1 MGAKDKVEV
10 EVQIAP
16 GLTGQ
21 DSEDLLSPERLRA
34 VVEAALRSEG
44 VSGELTPVSELTL
57 VITDDQ
63 GIQELNRDFLGRD
76 TPTDVLAFGAREN
89 GGPFVAAPEAGGYL
103 GDVIVSLPRAT
114 AQAAEIGHPVQQEL
128 DLLIV
133 HGVLHLLGYDHDGEE
148 DKARMWAMQDAI
160 LDEVRYVAPA

>member
-1 MGAKDKVEV
+1 MEAQERIEV

-16 GLTGQ
+16 GLIGQ
-21 DSEDLLSPERLRA
+21 APEDLLSPERLQA
-34 VVEAALRSEG
+34 VVEAALRSEDEAG
-44 VSGELTPVSELTL
+44 ELTL

-76 TPTDVLAFGAREN
+76 TPTDVLAFAARED

-114 AQAAEIGHPVQQEL
+114 TQAAELGHPIQQEL

-133 HGVLHLLGYDHDGEE
+133 HGVLHLLGYDHAGKE
-148 DKARMWAMQDAI
+148 DKARMWARQDAI
-160 LDEVRYVAPA
+160 LDEVWPASG

>member
-1 MGAKDKVEV
+1 MDTQERIEV

-16 GLTGQ
+16 GLADQ
-21 DSEDLLSPERLRA
+21 AVADLLTPERLRA
-34 VVEAALRSEG
+34 IVKATLRSEST
-44 VSGELTPVSELTL
+44 SGELTL

-76 TPTDVLAFGAREN
+76 APTDVLAFGAREN
-89 GGPFVAAPEAGGYL
+89 GGPFVTAPEAGGYL

-114 AQAAEIGHPVQQEL
+114 AQAAELGHPLQQEL

-133 HGVLHLLGYDHDGEE
+133 HGVLHLLSYDHASEE
-148 DKARMWAMQDAI
+148 DKARMWARQGAI
-160 LDEVRYVAPA
+160 LDEVWPASG